1 VVVDEVVATIIGVVV
16 EVVDVVV
23 IAEDVV
29 VVFEEREFYNLKII
43 YSGKMTKQYEIS
55 FCVNQ
60 LPTELLRI

>member
-1 VVVDEVVATIIGVVV
+1 MWDLFRKLKLNWLGLITLLSFF
-16 EVVDVVV
+16 
-23 IAEDVV
+23 VV